1 MPPRD
6 DSCPDGAVDDLLP
19 PVSGAWRGGLDPV
32 GRRRFVGLPGPVA
45 LENGASLPAVTVAYE
60 TWGRLDPAAS
70 NALLVLHALTG
81 DSHAA
86 GPAGPGHSGR
96 GWWDAMI
103 GPGRPIDTERYFVVC
118 PNVLGGCQGTTG
130 PSSTAA
136 DGRPWGSR
144 WPEITIGDQVLVEAL
159 LADQLG
165 IRRFAGVIG
174 GSMGGMRALE
184 WALRYPDR
192 VARAVVVACGVAAT
206 AEQIALYSTQIA
218 AITSDPGWCGGDYH
232 HRPVG
237 AGPHAGMGLA
247 RRMAQVS
254 YRSERELAG
263 RFGNRLQL
271 DGRFA
276 AQSYV
281 EHHADK
287 LVRRFDAGTYV
298 TLTQAM
304 MTQNVGRGR
313 GGVAAALSACPVP
326 MAVAG
331 VDSDRLYPLYLQRE
345 IADAVRVPALAG
357 GLAVIR
363 SLYGHDAFLLET
375 EQVTDVVR
383 EALEAPPVV
392 PAEGPEQ
399 RVPE

>member
-1 MPPRD
+1 MGDR
-6 DSCPDGAVDDLLP
+6 LP
-19 PVSGAWRGGLDPV
+19 PVSGAWRAGRDPA
-32 GRRRFVGLPGPVA
+32 GARRFVELPGPVE
-45 LENGASLPAVTVAYE
+45 LESGASLPGVTVAYE
-60 TWGRLDPAAS
+60 AWGRLDPTAS

-86 GPAGPGHSGR
+86 GPAGPGHVSR

-103 GPGRPIDTERYFVVC
+103 GPGRPLDTERYFVVC

-144 WPEITIGDQVLVEAL
+144 WPQITIGDQVLVEAL
-159 LADQLG
+159 LADALG
-165 IRRFAGVIG
+165 IRRFAGVVG

-192 VARAVVVACGVAAT
+192 VARAVVVACGAAAT

-218 AITSDPGWCGGDYH
+218 AITADPGWRGGDYH
-232 HRPVG
+232 HRPAG

-263 RFGNRLQL
+263 RFGNRVRP
-271 DGRFA
+271 DGRFEA
-276 AQSYV
+276 ESYA

-287 LVRRFDAGTYV
+287 LVRRFDAGSYV
-298 TLTQAM
+298 TLTRAM
-304 MTQNVGRGR
+304 MTQDAGRGR
-313 GGVAAALSACPVP
+313 GGVAAALARCPVP
-326 MAVAG
+326 IAVAG

-345 IADAVRVPALAG
+345 IAETARVPALAG
-357 GLAVIR
+357 RLAVIR
-363 SLYGHDAFLLET
+363 SLYGHDAFLLEAD
-375 EQVTDVVR
+375 QVADVIR
-383 EALEAPPVV
+383 GALDAAPAV
-392 PAEGPEQ
+392 PRAKPGQ
-399 RVPE
+399 RAQQ